1 MREINL
7 YIYKCVIIN
16 EEMRDFPLPYL
27 IQRLPQ
33 RIGKRDF
40 LKCSEDSSCHAN
52 WMRMVG
58 FH

>member
-1 MREINL
+1 MCV
-7 YIYKCVIIN
+7 CVIIN

-27 IQRLPQ
+27 IQRL
-33 RIGKRDF
+33 RELGKGTF
-40 LKCSEDSSCHAN
+40 SNAN